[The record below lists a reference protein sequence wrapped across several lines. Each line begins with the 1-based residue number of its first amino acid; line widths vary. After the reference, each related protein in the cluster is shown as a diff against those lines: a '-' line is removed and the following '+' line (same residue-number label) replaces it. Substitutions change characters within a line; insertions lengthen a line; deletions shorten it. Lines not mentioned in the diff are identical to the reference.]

1 MYWSQSTGYL
11 RGCWRRRHSRC
22 PCRSA
27 YHTVHPEL
35 LHVPSPRSL
44 RRRRQGY
51 ANEFGEPPGHVN
63 THRHPMIAR
72 STPLL
77 HLGTKPRCWTQRDQG
92 IFWHIWHVHTLLDC
106 GDLAVRRLRL
116 SSRLSRKPLLG
127 VEGISC
133 QFWMSLSHAARY
145 SESWGSLIHI
155 SNVAFISDRG
165 HWHRTLNWIWRFVTC
180 FPMPAINLAISAS
193 LPRTF
198 SYDRIGSAAFISCCI
213 ASNMW
218 LDSRNA
224 SLKWRSSASPI
235 IGFWLSVLPL
245 CNTIVWF
252 LSLKWAS
259 MEASGNKW
267 EQVHCFRAFVLMRLN
282 QTLGCQLHITKCRGW
297 LQSKDSKSGSGRN
310 WMISH
315 AASVMLQCYK
325 EPKQHDATQELWS

>member
-1 MYWSQSTGYL
+1 
-11 RGCWRRRHSRC
+11 
-22 PCRSA
+22 
-27 YHTVHPEL
+27 
-35 LHVPSPRSL
+35 
-44 RRRRQGY
+44 
-51 ANEFGEPPGHVN
+51 
-63 THRHPMIAR
+63 
-72 STPLL
+72 
-77 HLGTKPRCWTQRDQG
+77 
-92 IFWHIWHVHTLLDC
+92 
-106 GDLAVRRLRL
+106 
-116 SSRLSRKPLLG
+116 
-127 VEGISC
+127 
-133 QFWMSLSHAARY
+133 MSLSHAARY

-193 LPRTF
+193 SPRTF

-267 EQVHCFRAFVLMRLN
+267 EQVHCFGRLSWCVLIRHSDVNCTSQNVVAGCKVRIQKVAVGEIEWYHTLQVSCYNVTRNPSNTMQHKNYGASCGILAPRLDSTFFVYGWMRS
-282 QTLGCQLHITKCRGW
+282 IDK
-297 LQSKDSKSGSGRN
+297 
-310 WMISH
+310 
-315 AASVMLQCYK
+315 
-325 EPKQHDATQELWS
+325 